1 MTIAK
6 SNGASFL
13 VNLPDRVDVYEV
25 ALRDGLQ
32 SEPVAVDTQGKVDLA
47 TALMD
52 AGLSRIEVTS
62 FVSPHRI
69 PQLSDGEA
77 LLARL
82 PHRST
87 VALSALA
94 PNLKGLERA
103 CRTGI
108 GEVAVLL
115 SASEAFSQHNT
126 NVSISGMLATLKAL
140 VPAAREKGLSV
151 RGYLSAVWGCPY
163 EGAVDPDRAARLA
176 ERLIELGCY
185 EVSLGDTIGVATP
198 IQTRALL
205 ERVLDRI
212 PAKCI
217 ALHLHDTRGMALTN
231 VAVALDMGIRTFD
244 SAIGGL
250 GGCPYAPGASGNV
263 ATEDLVYML
272 HGLGIETGTNL
283 TRLCEAAC
291 LAEVLVKRRLPGRVH
306 CSVPSERCWSDG
318 PASARA

>member
-1 MTIAK
+1 
-6 SNGASFL
+6 L
-13 VNLPDRVDVYEV
+13 VHLPDRVDVYEV

-32 SEPVAVDTQGKVDLA
+32 SEAAAVDTAGKVELA
-47 TALMD
+47 VALMD
-52 AGLSRIEVTS
+52 AGLSRIEATS
-62 FVSPHRI
+62 FVSPHRV

-82 PHRST
+82 PRRST
-87 VALSALA
+87 VGLSALV

-115 SASEAFSQHNT
+115 SASESFSQHNT
-126 NVSISGMLATLKAL
+126 NVSIEGMLAVLETLI
-140 VPAAREKGLSV
+140 PSAREKGLLV

-163 EGAVDPDRAARLA
+163 EGAVDPDQAVRLA
-176 ERLIELGCY
+176 ERLIALGCY
-185 EVSLGDTIGVATP
+185 EVSLGDTIGIATP
-198 IQTRALL
+198 AQTRAVL
-205 ERVLDRI
+205 ERLLDRI
-212 PAKCI
+212 PAERV

-244 SAIGGL
+244 ASIGGL
-250 GGCPYAPGASGNV
+250 GGCPYAPGAAGNV

-272 HGLGIETGTNL
+272 HGFGIETGTDL

-306 CSVPSERCWSDG
+306 RSVSNGRCWPAG
-318 PASARA
+318 PAGAIA

>member
-1 MTIAK
+1 MK
-6 SNGASFL
+6 SKGAGFL
-13 VNLPDRVDVYEV
+13 VDLPDRVEVYEV

-32 SEPVAVDTQGKVDLA
+32 SEAAAIDTQGKMELA
-47 TALMD
+47 VALMD
-52 AGLSRIEVTS
+52 AGLSRIEATS
-62 FVSPHRI
+62 FVSPKRV
-69 PQLSDGEA
+69 PQLSDGEE

-82 PHRST
+82 PRKAK
-87 VALSALA
+87 VVLSAVV

-103 CRTGI
+103 SRTGI

-115 SASEAFSQHNT
+115 SASESFSQHNT
-126 NVSISGMLATLKAL
+126 NISIAGMLAVLETLI
-140 VPAAREKGLSV
+140 PAAKEKNLSV
-151 RGYLSAVWGCPY
+151 RAYLSAVWGCPY
-163 EGAVDPDRAARLA
+163 GEAVDPDRTVRLA
-176 ERLIELGCY
+176 ERLLELGCY

-198 IQTRALL
+198 AQTRALL
-205 ERVLDRI
+205 ERILDRI
-212 PAKCI
+212 PAERI

-244 SAIGGL
+244 ASIGGL

-291 LAEVLVKRRLPGRVH
+291 LAEVLVKRRLPGHVH
-306 CSVPSERCWSDG
+306 SSYLNDRGRAAGPSSV
-318 PASARA
+318 RA